1 MMHRWV
7 FIILYVSALVHSVVR
22 TCLRI
27 FGKRYSIFKR
37 VEYGRM
43 LYLVIIIRNNY
54 YFVGDIAVKRTQQ
67 SVLNKMLDEL
77 KYRVLW
83 DNQHNMYDIH
93 ATVGV
98 WNPYLFEDRHRI
110 KFVILD
116 EVPLEPFSKE
126 IIREV
131 YHDVL
136 EKMPT

>member
-1 MMHRWV
+1 MHRWV

-27 FGKRYSIFKR
+27 FGKRYSIFNR
-37 VEYGRM
+37 DDDWRM
-43 LYLVIIIRNNY
+43 LYLVIIIRHTY
-54 YFVGDIAVKRTQQ
+54 YFVGDIAVQRKQQ
-67 SVLNKMLDEL
+67 SVLNKMLEEL

-83 DNQHNMYDIH
+83 DDQHNMYDIQ

-98 WNPYLFEDRHRI
+98 WNSCLFEDSHRI
-110 KFVILD
+110 KLVILD

>member
-1 MMHRWV
+1 MTHRWI

-27 FGKRYSIFKR
+27 FGKRYSIFNR
-37 VEYGRM
+37 VDYDRM
-43 LYLVIIIRNNY
+43 LYLVIKIRHTY
-54 YFVGDIAVKRTQQ
+54 YFVRDIAVQRNRQ
-67 SVLNKMLDEL
+67 SVMNKMLDEL

-83 DNQHNMYDIH
+83 DNQHNMYDIY

-98 WNPYLFEDRHRI
+98 WNPYLFEDSHRI
-110 KFVILD
+110 KCVILD

-126 IIREV
+126 IVREV